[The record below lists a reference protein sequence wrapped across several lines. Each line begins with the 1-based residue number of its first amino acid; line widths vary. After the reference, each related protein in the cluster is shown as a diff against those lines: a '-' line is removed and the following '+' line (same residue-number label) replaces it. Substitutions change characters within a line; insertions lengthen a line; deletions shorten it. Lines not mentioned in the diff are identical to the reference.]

1 MRSGLSHEDVQKL
14 IHPLVDGL
22 FQSIP
27 SGVGSRRK
35 DMKLKP
41 RELAELMKKGVSW
54 AINKGCGSPD
64 DLTHIEARGCIPGA
78 DPEILSQRAVERGLS
93 QVGTLGSGNHF
104 VEVGYVEQVFDKRAA
119 SAFGLAE
126 GQATLLIHTGS
137 RGLGHQVCDDY
148 IKVMFEASRR
158 HGIDLPDRQLCCAPI
173 ESQEGRNYLAAMAAA
188 ANFAFVNR
196 QMITHWTREV
206 FERVF
211 QMGPKDLRLE
221 LVYDVCHNIAKLEE
235 HEVGGKAK
243 RLCVHRKGATRAF
256 PPGHADI
263 PEEFRTV
270 GQPVLIP
277 GDMGRYS
284 YVLVGTGQAYEE
296 TFGSTCHG
304 AGRVMSRHQ
313 AKKVARGRSIAK
325 ELEGRGIVVRG
336 ASRATLVEEI
346 PEAYKDVDDVVHVV
360 HEAGISRKVA
370 RLRPLGVIKG

>member
-1 MRSGLSHEDVQKL
+1 MRSGLSREDIQRR

-22 FQSIP
+22 FHHIP

-35 DMKLKP
+35 DWKLKP
-41 RELAELMKKGVSW
+41 KELANLMKKGVRW
-54 AINKGCGSPD
+54 AIDQGFGSLD
-64 DLTHIEARGCIPGA
+64 DLIHIEAQGCIPEA
-78 DPEILSQRAVERGLS
+78 DPERVSQRAVERGLA

-104 VEVGYVEQVFDKRAA
+104 VEVGYVEKVFDDGGA
-119 SAFGLAE
+119 SVFGLEE
-126 GQATLLIHTGS
+126 GQATVMIHTGS

-158 HGIDLPDRQLCCAPI
+158 YGIDLPDRQLCCAPVG
-173 ESQEGRNYLAAMAAA
+173 SREGRDYLAAMAAA

-196 QMITHWTREV
+196 QMITHWTRQV
-206 FERVF
+206 FEQVF
-211 QMGPKDLRLE
+211 QLGPRDLKLE

-235 HEVGGKAK
+235 HEVDGETK

-256 PPGHADI
+256 PPGHGDM
-263 PEEFRTV
+263 PGDYKGV

-284 YVLVGTGQAYEE
+284 YVLAGTMRAYKE

-313 AKKVARGRSIAK
+313 AKKAAKGRSITK
-325 ELEGRGIVVRG
+325 ELEERGIIVRG

-346 PEAYKDVDDVVHVV
+346 PEAYKDVDDVVNVV
-360 HEAGISRKVA
+360 HEAGISQKVVQ
-370 RLRPLGVIKG
+370 LKPLGVIKG